1 MTSRERFL
9 TAMKNRIP
17 DRVPVTPDIS
27 TMIPAKRTGL
37 PFWDVFFYGKADF
50 RKAFLDAS
58 DYFGL
63 DCWTAGHM
71 WAKMEWGPSRVESR
85 HEDRFDR
92 SRDAM
97 IRRTVLHTPDGD
109 LTREETCFRYEPP
122 SPTEKPIKSFEKD
135 WKKFRWTLLNLPT
148 GIDLAVSE
156 RQRQECHRRNHA
168 FGLGMGFPGFQ
179 VWMVH
184 TQGGVE
190 PLAYAEA
197 DSPAILEE
205 WFELDM
211 ARGTRQMELILTA
224 KPEYVFF
231 GGSGTITLASP
242 ALAMK
247 YAIPALKKWSRMC
260 HEAGIPSLI
269 HSCGKN
275 RLLVDMLVE
284 HTHVSCINP
293 LEIPPM
299 GDIDLAEVKSAR
311 GRQIALMGNLHTT
324 DVMLRGTPAD
334 VERACLQALRD
345 AGPGGGF
352 ILSTGDQCPRDTPE
366 ANLFAMVETV
376 KTYGEYDPA
385 TGQLPRLPKKP

>member
-9 TAMKNRIP
+9 AALKNQVP

-27 TMIPAKRTGL
+27 NMIPVKRTGL
-37 PFWDVFFYGKADF
+37 PFWDIYFYGKADF
-50 RKAFLDAS
+50 QKAFLDTS

-71 WAKMEWGPSRVESR
+71 WDGIQWEPSRVEYRS
-85 HEDRFDR
+85 EDRFD
-92 SRDAM
+92 SQRDAM

-109 LTREETCFRYEPP
+109 LTGEQTCYRYDPP
-122 SPTEKPIKSFEKD
+122 SPTEKLIKSFDKD

-148 GIDLAVSE
+148 SIDLAVVE
-156 RQRQECHRRNHA
+156 KQREECHRRGHA
-168 FGLGMGFPGFQ
+168 FGLYIGFPGFQ
-179 VWMVH
+179 SWMVN
-184 TQGGVE
+184 TEGGIQ
-190 PLAYAEA
+190 PLAYAEM
-197 DSPAILEE
+197 DTPQILEE

-211 ARGTRQMELILTA
+211 ARGTRQMELILSA

-242 ALAMK
+242 ELAMK
-247 YAIPALKKWSRMC
+247 YAIPALKQWSAMC
-260 HEAGIPSLI
+260 HEAGFPTLL

-275 RLLVDMLVE
+275 RILVDMLVE

-293 LEIPPM
+293 LEPAPM
-299 GDIDLAEVKSAR
+299 GDIDLAEVKQAR
-311 GRQIALMGNLHTT
+311 GKQIALMGNLHTT
-324 DVMLRGTPAD
+324 EVMLRGTPAE
-334 VERACLQALRD
+334 VEKACIQAMRA

-366 ANLFAMVETV
+366 ENIFTMVETV
-376 KTYGEYDPA
+376 KKYGLYDPA
-385 TGQLPRLPKKP
+385 TGELPNLPRE